1 MYRRFGRSLFVLCL
15 AIALAGCG
23 VSQDEHDEVLTQLED
38 SQVAK
43 AQLEA
48 DKADLEER
56 LTNEIEVLNERIEE
70 LRDEQA
76 SLEQELEQA
85 RGDLELYEDR
95 KGSLEDTLEAN
106 RAELDELREARRQT
120 EERMEVY
127 RDLARQLAS
136 MIEAG
141 QLSVTVRNGRMVI
154 NLANDILFASGRT
167 DIRQEGQDAL
177 ADLAE
182 ILEDIDDRE
191 LLIAGHT
198 DDIPIS
204 SARFDSNWHLSTSRA
219 IEVVQ
224 HLIDQGV
231 NPTNLVAA
239 GYGEYDPI
247 ASNDTDEGRAQNR
260 RIEIVLMPSIDELP
274 SMPDEWDDDAT
285 ADDQS

>member
-1 MYRRFGRSLFVLCL
+1 MFRHLGRRCLFVLL
-15 AIALAGCG
+15 ALGLTACG
-23 VSQDEHDEVLTQLED
+23 VSQDDHDEVLTQLED
-38 SQVAK
+38 TQVAK

-48 DKADLEER
+48 DKADLDER
-56 LTNEIEVLNERIEE
+56 LNNEIDILNERIDE
-70 LRDEQA
+70 LREEQA
-76 SLEQELEQA
+76 ALEEELEQA
-85 RGDLELYEDR
+85 RGDLELYEER
-95 KGSLEDTLEAN
+95 KGSLEETLEAN
-106 RAELDELREARRQT
+106 RTELDELREARRQT
-120 EERMEVY
+120 EERMQVY
-127 RDLARQLAS
+127 RDLAQQLAS

-154 NLANDILFASGRT
+154 NLDNDILFASGRT
-167 DIRQEGQDAL
+167 NIRSEGQDAL
-177 ADLAE
+177 AELAE
-182 ILEDIDDRE
+182 VLEEIDERE

-198 DDIPIS
+198 DNVPIS